1 MEMRTKAGKANKD
14 GGDKIVRRELAS
26 VFTNGTVVDPA
37 FLAGDEASHCVAIK
51 ASVLLDLTTK
61 NDSSLASPTGILGGR
76 DKTISLWRLHTG
88 RGYRTIRIDLL

>member
-1 MEMRTKAGKANKD
+1 MFAVRQGVGSMTPDSCHDSMEMRTKAGKANKD

-51 ASVLLDLTTK
+51 VSAFH
-61 NDSSLASPTGILGGR
+61 ASPQ
-76 DKTISLWRLHTG
+76 
-88 RGYRTIRIDLL
+88 